1 MFIGKECSSQ
11 GLKLLITS
19 VGFINR
25 TTAECFMKCAIV
37 NDKQIEK
44 GNSIGD
50 QRDAI
55 VVPLAD
61 CIQSINLRDLS
72 TLGSEAKSAEPPLTV
87 SDTAKLV
94 EAMTERL
101 ALVHSI
107 PMATK
112 ELKKR
117 TPAGFLITV
126 TPPPRRHMIF
136 KSNTASDPE
145 NLLNSIVKRNKSD
158 STEGKTENINIQD
171 REQIKFPITDGLR
184 GVSTGEI
191 HFRKK
196 CSRHAVQYTR
206 CRCVLPMTSTPAHVE
221 ALKLALT
228 PVYIRP
234 SSADADS
241 TNKTQS

>member
-1 MFIGKECSSQ
+1 
-11 GLKLLITS
+11 
-19 VGFINR
+19 
-25 TTAECFMKCAIV
+25 MKCAIV
-37 NDKQIEK
+37 NDKQTEK

-50 QRDAI
+50 RRDAI

-87 SDTAKLV
+87 DDTARLV
-94 EAMTERL
+94 KAMTERL

-112 ELKKR
+112 ELKKK
-117 TPAGFLITV
+117 TPAGFFITV
-126 TPPPRRHMIF
+126 TPPPKWHMIF

-145 NLLNSIVKRNKSD
+145 NLFNRIVKRNKRD
-158 STEGKTENINIQD
+158 STVGKTVNISIQD

-184 GVSTGEI
+184 GVSIGEI

-221 ALKLALT
+221 ALTLALT

-234 SSADADS
+234 SSAVADS
-241 TNKTQS
+241 TNKTHY